1 MKHKKPVTAVFKNGK
16 KTAKTDMHS
25 NNRKSVF
32 NSSSRPKNPL
42 YYLLADWS

>member
-1 MKHKKPVTAVFKNGK
+1 MKQTKQRTAVFKNGK
-16 KTAKTDMHS
+16 KTAKTDMHG

-32 NSSSRPKNPL
+32 NNSSRPKNPL

>member
-1 MKHKKPVTAVFKNGK
+1 MKYQKPKTAVFKNGK

-32 NSSSRPKNPL
+32 NTSSRPKNPL
-42 YYLLADWS
+42 FYLL